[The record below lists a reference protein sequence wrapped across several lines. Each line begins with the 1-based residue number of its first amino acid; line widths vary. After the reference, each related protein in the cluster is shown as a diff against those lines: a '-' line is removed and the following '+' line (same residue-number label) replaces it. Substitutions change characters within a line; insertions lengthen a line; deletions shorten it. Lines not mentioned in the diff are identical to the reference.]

1 MNRFDL
7 SDNFINDPEA
17 LIRRPRAKLKRVQS
31 STSSSQ
37 LKDASDPED
46 TQTVF
51 QSLTPEFDTMAN
63 KSLCEFLAPTT
74 DNI

>member
-7 SDNFINDPEA
+7 SDNFIDDPEA
-17 LIRRPRAKLKRVQS
+17 LTRRPRAKLKRVQS
-31 STSSSQ
+31 SASSSQ

-46 TQTVF
+46 THTVF

-63 KSLCEFLAPTT
+63 KSLREFSAPTT